1 MKNYTNKD
9 ASNGDAPTTLDEML
23 AKTCFCKLRE
33 FCNDKNSNECL
44 RNKNIYDEFMQQKRP
59 HAK

>member
-1 MKNYTNKD
+1 MKNYSNKD
-9 ASNGDAPTTLDEML
+9 ASNASAPTTLDEML

-33 FCNDKNSNECL
+33 FCDDKNSNECL